1 MLDGYSVGLYARV
14 KGIDNKKAYREL
26 LGRECFS
33 IQKSNITISPIN
45 EIADIDKR
53 DTVYRTFLN
62 MLKLEKSSRLA
73 LNRLGFLNST
83 IEEQMYRTIP
93 NKNIHRRLI
102 AHRLSKI
109 YDLSGIPGFY
119 QEADFKW
126 TFSAGK
132 GIFIPIFDESHKI
145 QALSIHLDKPF
156 NNTKDM
162 WFSSKGKINGT
173 STKNVLSK
181 NNIDENTNTVVLTDN
196 FLSGN
201 YIKASLNVPMIAF
214 SNISNSYQILKVI
227 EFTNVDNIIFSF
239 KIGQNDNLDYIIN
252 RIFKDLIPLGYNLET
267 KPIKDFKDV
276 LDKDFL
282 TLYSLRKVA

>member
-1 MLDGYSVGLYARV
+1 MVLDGYSVGLYARV

-26 LGRECFS
+26 LDRECFS

-53 DTVYRTFLN
+53 DAIYRTFLN

-93 NKNIHRRLI
+93 NKSIHRRLI
-102 AHRLSKI
+102 AYRLSKM

-119 QEADFKW
+119 QEADFRW

-132 GIFIPIFDESHKI
+132 GIFIPIFDEEHKI

-162 WFSSKGKINGT
+162 WFSSKDKINGT
-173 STKNVLSK
+173 GTKNLLSK
-181 NNIDENTNTVVLTDN
+181 NNIDENTDTVVLTDN
-196 FLSGN
+196 FLLGN

-214 SNISNSYQILKVI
+214 SNISNSYQI
-227 EFTNVDNIIFSF
+227 
-239 KIGQNDNLDYIIN
+239 Y
-252 RIFKDLIPLGYNLET
+252 
-267 KPIKDFKDV
+267 
-276 LDKDFL
+276 
-282 TLYSLRKVA
+282 